1 MKPWVK
7 PTLGGRAKPRAVTRV
22 NLEQASKVK
31 MRAPIRLNDGEG
43 RSGERSKPR
52 RAALR
57 LAGVVRTARGE
68 GLLRNVGGPLDRWG
82 RQVATANAGEA
93 GEPGRESERPMV
105 PMKLVMTVEGR
116 GLTSG
121 CF

>member
-1 MKPWVK
+1 M
-7 PTLGGRAKPRAVTRV
+7 GGRAKPRAVTRV

-68 GLLRNVGGPLDRWG
+68 GLLRNVGGPL
-82 RQVATANAGEA
+82 GEA
-93 GEPGRESERPMV
+93 GRDCRRQY
-105 PMKLVMTVEGR
+105 KLAALTGVGEAHGTDEAGNDGGGTGPCFWVSSRQARVR
-116 GLTSG
+116 GLT
-121 CF
+121 